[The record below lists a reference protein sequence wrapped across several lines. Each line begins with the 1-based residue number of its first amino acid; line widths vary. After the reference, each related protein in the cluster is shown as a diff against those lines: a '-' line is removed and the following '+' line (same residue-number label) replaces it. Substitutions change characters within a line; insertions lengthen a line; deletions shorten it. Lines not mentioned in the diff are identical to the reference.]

1 MSASAFQSAQPL
13 RPVFVSAA
21 GRTRD
26 APTVTDDTGHMP
38 HRSTRHNS
46 VDCSRCLIALVATG
60 DHIAFARLYDKLAP
74 VVHGIATRRVQNPSD
89 VAAVTH
95 ASFLEVWRQAPRF
108 NSDEGG
114 HVRTWVAL
122 IAHRRAV
129 DHALSAAMADS
140 TVSRS

>member
-1 MSASAFQSAQPL
+1 MSASAFQSAQLL

-60 DHIAFARLYDKLAP
+60 DHTAFARLYDKLAP
-74 VVHGIATRRVQNPSD
+74 VVYGIATRLVQNPSD
-89 VAAVTH
+89 AAAVTH

-108 NSDEGG
+108 NCDED
-114 HVRTWVAL
+114 HVQTWVAL

-129 DHALSAAMADS
+129 DHALSAAMANS

>member
-1 MSASAFQSAQPL
+1 M
-13 RPVFVSAA
+13 SAA

-26 APTVTDDTGHMP
+26 APTVTDNTGHMP
-38 HRSTRHNS
+38 QPSRRHNS
-46 VDCSRCLIALVATG
+46 VDCSRCLIALVAKG

-74 VVHGIATRRVQNPSD
+74 VIYGIATRLVQNPSD
-89 VAAVTH
+89 AAAVTH

-108 NSDEGG
+108 NSDED
-114 HVRTWVAL
+114 HVQTWVAL